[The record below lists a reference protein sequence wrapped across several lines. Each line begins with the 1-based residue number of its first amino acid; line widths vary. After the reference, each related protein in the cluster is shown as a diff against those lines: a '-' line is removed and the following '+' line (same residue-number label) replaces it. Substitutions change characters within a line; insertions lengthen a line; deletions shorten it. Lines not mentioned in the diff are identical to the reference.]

1 MGGPRVPEE
10 AARRREGVA
19 GDVRKLSVPQQD
31 RQQRRRAA
39 AQGVAGADQR
49 ELVSAQ
55 LRVAVVGERQELLG
69 LDLVVDV
76 LGRLHHSLRGTR
88 QNRLSIIVSIK

>member
-1 MGGPRVPEE
+1 MYYSPAVDSVAVVQNRLEMSVRTRVPEE

-19 GDVRKLSVPQQD
+19 GDVRELSVPQQD

-55 LRVAVVGERQELLG
+55 LRVAVVGERQQLLG

-76 LGRLHHSLRGTR
+76 LS
-88 QNRLSIIVSIK
+88 